1 MAGVTAAEA
10 VLARTAGTPIPR
22 AVIAAA
28 AIRVF
33 SDLMR
38 FPQAHEEPTERAA
51 GGGLSTFM
59 ISRTLISI
67 NLINTAD

>member
-1 MAGVTAAEA
+1 VVTGVTAAEA

-38 FPQAHEEPTERAA
+38 FPQAHGAR
-51 GGGLSTFM
+51 GGGRQAGPFYLHDIKS
-59 ISRTLISI
+59 
-67 NLINTAD
+67 NDVN